1 MDHTLATLLGEQW
14 PAWRP
19 QELERVAV
27 LERAVAKLGDAL
39 SESERRTAQ
48 EEAHRLAGTFA
59 ALGRPEAA
67 DGAREVER
75 RLERRPPPTDAAS
88 LGALVGTL
96 RAALD
101 SDDNAPPLGSAP

>member
-1 MDHTLATLLGEQW
+1 MDDTLAAILGEQW
-14 PAWRP
+14 PTWRP

-27 LERAVAKLGDAL
+27 LERAVAKLGGAL
-39 SESERRTAQ
+39 SESERRAAQ

-59 ALGRPEAA
+59 ALGRTEDA
-67 DGAREVER
+67 DCARE
-75 RLERRPPPTDAAS
+75 LERRFIRRPQHADAAS

-101 SDDNAPPLGSAP
+101 SDDNAPPLRSAP